1 MSEVLAVLPLAL
13 LDYGYWPYLGGFN
26 ILCAIVGYLISGVT
40 GLLLGL
46 LLGPIGLLIAV
57 LLTRR
62 A

>member
-1 MSEVLAVLPLAL
+1 M
-13 LDYGYWPYLGGFN
+13 N
-26 ILCAIVGYLISGVT
+26 IICAIVGYLISGVL

-57 LLTRR
+57 LLGRR